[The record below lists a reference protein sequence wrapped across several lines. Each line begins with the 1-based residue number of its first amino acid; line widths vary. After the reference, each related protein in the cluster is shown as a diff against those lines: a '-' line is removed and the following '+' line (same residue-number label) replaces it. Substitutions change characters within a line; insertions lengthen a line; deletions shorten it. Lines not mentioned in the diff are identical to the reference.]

1 LRGTKRIN
9 LFDGSLPEPLEAA
22 RPKVNHQTFGGQ
34 PSKAKVANKLLPV
47 AKAKFCYI
55 SKNPFSA
62 HLLRVFNDLPV

>member
-34 PSKAKVANKLLPV
+34 PSKAKVAIFAGGKGEVLLYF
-47 AKAKFCYI
+47 KK
-55 SKNPFSA
+55 PFFST
-62 HLLRVFNDLPV
+62 FIKSF